1 MKHKIFT
8 ITQLHPFIN
17 YNLTIYHTFL
27 VIVGCPLVAIN
38 GLNILNF
45 SILNTGYLNEN
56 TLSVYTVR
64 ANSFNSY
71 I

>member
-8 ITQLHPFIN
+8 ITQLHLFIN
-17 YNLTIYHTFL
+17 YNATIYHTFL
-27 VIVGCPLVAIN
+27 DIVRCPLVAIN